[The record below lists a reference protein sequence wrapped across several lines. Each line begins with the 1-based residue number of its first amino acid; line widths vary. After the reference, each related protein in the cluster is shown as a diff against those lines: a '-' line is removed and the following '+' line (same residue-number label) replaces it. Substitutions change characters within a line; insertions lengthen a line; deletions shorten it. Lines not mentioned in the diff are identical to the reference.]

1 MLRSAERTPAGR
13 LVEADDI
20 AGAVSFLCSDDAAMV
35 CGQTLVVD
43 GGFSLPGLM
52 EPTDHNRRAFDDAA
66 PRPPA
71 PRAPGC
77 RRSSKATL
85 GDLTEK
91 RVLHL
96 QCGTGEAS
104 AELAEQGAV
113 VTAVDPSE
121 QLLDEARERW
131 PKILWIQADAQ
142 ALPAELRRGRF
153 DLVYSPEG
161 VIGSLDRPRRAGRA
175 GSSGALQPRGELLV
189 YDDHPVA
196 LCVDG
201 LQHWHYDYFEEGF
214 WRLGRIVTTLV
225 RAGFRVEALEEYPG
239 ERRVPG
245 TFLLYARRVLSSE
258 ARRAPRRP
266 PRP

>member
-1 MLRSAERTPAGR
+1 
-13 LVEADDI
+13 
-20 AGAVSFLCSDDAAMV
+20 
-35 CGQTLVVD
+35 
-43 GGFSLPGLM
+43 M
-52 EPTDHNRRAFDDAA
+52 EPTEHNRRAFDQMQRTRGHA
-66 PRPPA
+66 RPGLPQIV
-71 PRAPGC
+71 
-77 RRSSKATL
+77 KATL

-91 RVLHL
+91 RVLHV

-121 QLLDEARERW
+121 AMLDEARERW
-131 PKILWIQADAQ
+131 PKILWIQAEAQ

-161 VIGSLDRPRRAGRA
+161 VIGGLADLDAWARGLADA
-175 GSSGALQPRGELLV
+175 VQARGELLV

-201 LQHWHYDYFEEGF
+201 LQRWHNDYFAEGF
-214 WRLGRIVTTLV
+214 WRLGRIVTTLT
-225 RAGFRVEALEEYPG
+225 RAGFRVQALEEYPG

-245 TFLLYARRVLSSE
+245 TFLLYARRE
-258 ARRAPRRP
+258 G
-266 PRP
+266 